1 MRTFRT
7 LGLAVGAFALAT
19 TLAPAAHAG
28 AGPDPLCRLWW
39 PHKPSVTD
47 NGDGTY
53 TVDPG
58 ERPQWVC

>member
-1 MRTFRT
+1 MRSFRTF
-7 LGLAVGAFALAT
+7 GLAVAAFAVAAT
-19 TLAPAAHAG
+19 LSPAAQASTSPG
-28 AGPDPLCRLWW
+28 TFCKLWW

-47 NGDGTY
+47 NGNGTY